1 MYGTTLR
8 ADVVIAAAPAV
19 VLRAFQQIEGWP
31 NWYPGVLRADWVE
44 GEPWVPG
51 AVMQIQVKNSLGM
64 TVGSLATVMPS
75 AEHKLIWENRAP
87 GLITVCYAWA
97 VPVPAGCCFTLQ
109 KFYRGAAVPLLVLL
123 KARQQRLLHA
133 GLVNLRQQLQ
143 VAYHSAP

>member
-1 MYGTTLR
+1 MGG
-8 ADVVIAAAPAV
+8 IALQATITIDAAPVA

-31 NWYPGVLRADWVE
+31 DWYPGVLRADWVA
-44 GEPWVPG
+44 GEPWAPG